1 MWTTQRFQLSLAKPL
16 IMGIVNVTPDSFSD
30 GGAHFHAREAIR
42 HAQLLV
48 EQGADVL
55 DMGAEST
62 RPGSVPVDAAEE
74 WHRLA
79 PVLKEVLTWN
89 VPVSVDTYKP
99 SIMQQALDLGVDII
113 NDVWALRW
121 KEPSVHSPAA
131 TGVGV
136 LASYERAG
144 VCLMHMQGEPSTMQ
158 ARPMTEQGLA
168 CVDEVKRFLK
178 TRLHVLNGAG
188 VSSDRIIVD
197 PGIGFG
203 KTPEQNLLWLQNQ
216 NLSDEL
222 GCAWLAGWSRKS
234 TLGRVTGVENPQQR
248 LPASLAAAVMSL
260 QAGAKVLRVHDVAQT
275 RQAVQVWNAA
285 KSVTI
290 SVDPKPN

>member
-1 MWTTQRFQLSLAKPL
+1 
-16 IMGIVNVTPDSFSD
+16 MGIVNVTPDSFSD
-30 GGAHFHAREAIR
+30 GGAHFHASEAIR

-121 KEPSVHSPAA
+121 NEPSLHNPAA
-131 TGVGV
+131 TGVDV
-136 LASYERAG
+136 LASYARAG

-158 ARPMTEQGLA
+158 VKPMTEQGLA
-168 CVDEVKRFLK
+168 CVQEVKWFLK
-178 TRLHVLNGAG
+178 SRLHALKEAG

-203 KTPEQNLLWLQNQ
+203 KTPEQNLLWLQDQ
-216 NLSDEL
+216 NLSQDL

-234 TLGRVTGVENPQQR
+234 TLGRVTGVESPQHR

-290 SVDPKPN
+290 SADPNLN